1 MEITYHL
8 LTIKG
13 EIHEGTLDKVIEVLP
28 VDDTQLL
35 FIGID
40 TFGGDPS
47 IGYRIMRMLHS
58 RYETIIALVPNVAY
72 STGTLMA
79 LGADTIY
86 MHEGASLGP
95 LDMQIQHPTAGGQIS
110 SLEIRDTLNTL
121 SGSSL
126 SYAEGYYR
134 RLRTRMQIGKVQAAK
149 IAFKASQDIVKPIIE
164 KIDPIYLQMSMRT
177 SKVGQSYATKLLTAR
192 MMKDAPAVAGQVSSV
207 LANEYDYHGYAIMYD
222 EARDDLMLSVDLL
235 ANLSVWESDLK
246 ANFNADKDGVTFHHA
261 TLTVPDDTAE
271 DGTDANDT
279 SASNNGGVDSTTGT
293 GVTEVDGSAGEDA
306 SDGTTSVSALSK
318 HTTRAKIKRGG
329 KRRR

>member
-86 MHEGASLGP
+86 MHEGASL
-95 LDMQIQHPTAGGQIS
+95 
-110 SLEIRDTLNTL
+110 
-121 SGSSL
+121 
-126 SYAEGYYR
+126 
-134 RLRTRMQIGKVQAAK
+134 
-149 IAFKASQDIVKPIIE
+149 
-164 KIDPIYLQMSMRT
+164 
-177 SKVGQSYATKLLTAR
+177 
-192 MMKDAPAVAGQVSSV
+192 VA
-207 LANEYDYHGYAIMYD
+207 
-222 EARDDLMLSVDLL
+222 
-235 ANLSVWESDLK
+235 
-246 ANFNADKDGVTFHHA
+246 
-261 TLTVPDDTAE
+261 
-271 DGTDANDT
+271 
-279 SASNNGGVDSTTGT
+279 
-293 GVTEVDGSAGEDA
+293 
-306 SDGTTSVSALSK
+306 
-318 HTTRAKIKRGG
+318 
-329 KRRR
+329 